1 MATFDRVIQQMKEKE
16 IAEEQPK
23 PKAPYASLGK
33 GGYKLGDVLISE
45 NGERYRVGRT
55 GYDDEKVWG
64 TSHVFLKPI
73 DEKGNER
80 MGVHGWFPLDSL
92 SKFKK
97 L

>member
-1 MATFDRVIQQMKEKE
+1 MPTFKQVIDNMKEKE
-16 IAEEQPK
+16 E

-55 GYDDEKVWG
+55 GFDDENVWG
-64 TSHVFLKPI
+64 MSHVLLEPI

-80 MGVHGWFPLDSL
+80 MGVHGWFPLDRL